1 MIDQLIELDKE
12 LFLFLNGMH
21 APWLD
26 PVMDWFSET
35 LFWLPLHVFLLVQ
48 ILKSYKK
55 ESILILIAIAIT
67 ITLADQ
73 ITTSFMKPFFER
85 LRPSH
90 EPSLDGLVHLVNNYR
105 GGKFGFASSH
115 AANTFGVALF
125 LTLLFHRSKP
135 WIAWLFLWAALVSYT
150 RIYLGVHYPGDILV
164 GAIVGML
171 CALLSYGGYVVVRN
185 FIEKRK
191 ASLAG
196 KEAFR

>member
-1 MIDQLIELDKE
+1 VMIDRLLELDKE
-12 LFLFLNGMH
+12 LFLFLNGYH
-21 APWLD
+21 VPWMD
-26 PVMDWFSET
+26 PVMKLFSITE
-35 LFWLPLHVFLLVQ
+35 FWLPLHAFLLWQ
-48 ILKSYKK
+48 IVRLYKTK
-55 ESILILIAIAIT
+55 SILILVAIAIT
-67 ITLADQ
+67 ITMADQ

-90 EPSLDGLVHLVNNYR
+90 EPSLEGLVHLVNNYR

-125 LTLLFHRSKP
+125 LTLLFRRSKP
-135 WIAWLFLWAALVSYT
+135 WMAWLFLWAALVSYT

-171 CALLSYGGYVVVRN
+171 CALVSYAGYTTIQH

-191 ASLAG
+191 ASAAG
-196 KEAFR
+196 

>member
-12 LFLFLNGMH
+12 LFLFFNGMH
-21 APWLD
+21 AAWLD

-125 LTLLFHRSKP
+125 LTLLFRRSKP

-196 KEAFR
+196 KEALR